1 MLNPFTKPFHRPA
14 QQQYQVKE
22 TTTNKPRPLSDE
34 FSNEFT
40 GENNN
45 NNNGY
50 NSNGINSIN
59 NNQ

>member
-1 MLNPFTKPFHRPA
+1 MLTCFEKSIDRPL

-45 NNNGY
+45 NINGY
-50 NSNGINSIN
+50 NSNGNNN

>member
-1 MLNPFTKPFHRPA
+1 MLTSFGKSIDRPL

-45 NNNGY
+45 NINGY
-50 NSNGINSIN
+50 NNNGNNN